1 MIVKPFEHS
10 QYTVHKQVFK
20 LFGGAFRCYDAAGN
34 LAAYADMKPYKLK
47 EDIRVYSGEDRLNEL
62 LVIKARSILDISA
75 TYDVFDPA
83 ANESVG
89 ALRRRGLKSFL
100 RDEWVI
106 LDSAEREIGSIVED
120 SMLMALLRR
129 FVTSWIPQ
137 TFHGQVGGAPVFTF
151 AQNFNPFC
159 LRLSLDFSE
168 DSTNQLDR
176 RLGIAAAVLLCAI
189 EGRQQ

>member
-1 MIVKPFEHS
+1 MSANPFEHS
-10 QYTVHKQVFK
+10 HYTVHKQVFK
-20 LFGGAFRCYDAAGN
+20 LFGGAFRCYDPVGN

-75 TYDVFDPA
+75 VYDVFDPTT
-83 ANESVG
+83 NESVG
-89 ALRRRGLKSFL
+89 AIQRRGLKSLL
-100 RDEWVI
+100 RDEWTI
-106 LDSAEREIGSIVED
+106 LDNTEHQIGSITED
-120 SMLMALLRR
+120 STLLALLRR

-137 TFHGQVGGAPVFTF
+137 TFHGEVGGAPVFTF
-151 AQNFNPFC
+151 AQNFNPFS

-168 DSTNQLDR
+168 DTADRLDR
-176 RLGIAAAVLLCAI
+176 RLGMAAAVLLCAI